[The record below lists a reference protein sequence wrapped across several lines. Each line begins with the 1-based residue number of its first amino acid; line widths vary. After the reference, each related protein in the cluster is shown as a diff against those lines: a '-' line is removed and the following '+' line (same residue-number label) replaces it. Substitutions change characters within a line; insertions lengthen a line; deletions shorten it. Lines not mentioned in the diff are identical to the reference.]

1 MRTIANLKGSEFL
14 RAVNRGRHAVEKLM
28 KNTNVVGIWK
38 RVPVNLPERAAET
51 ASDEEKKEAEQR
63 RTEAVKTQIKQNL
76 NDILDT
82 LLDTHAD
89 AVVECVMALCVLE
102 PGEPEPDGIEL
113 IMAAFDL
120 ISDERVLNFF
130 SKLKKSG
137 LIDMES

>member
-1 MRTIANLKGSEFL
+1 MRTIANLKGAEFL
-14 RAVNRGRHAVEKLM
+14 RAINRGRHAVEKLM
-28 KNTNVVGIWK
+28 KTTDVMGIWK
-38 RVPVNLPERAAET
+38 RMPAQLPERAAET
-51 ASDEEKKEAEQR
+51 ASDEEKKEAEQQ
-63 RTEAVKTQIKQNL
+63 RTEAVKAQIKQNL

-89 AVVECVMALCVLE
+89 AVVECVMALCVLD

-113 IMAAFDL
+113 VMAAVDL
-120 ISDERVLNFF
+120 VSDERVLNFF